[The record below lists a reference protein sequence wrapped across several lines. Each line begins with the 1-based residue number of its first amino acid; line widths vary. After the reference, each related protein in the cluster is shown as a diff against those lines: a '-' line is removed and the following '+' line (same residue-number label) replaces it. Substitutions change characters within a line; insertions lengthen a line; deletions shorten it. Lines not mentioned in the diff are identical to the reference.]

1 MRAQVSILSTLTQY
15 ERLTMADA
23 LEPLQF
29 ADGEVIIEQGAA
41 GDAFYIIADGEVR
54 RAPPATATR
63 VCMHAP
69 SFVRRRRVL
78 FVGGASCSTD
88 RSTRRASSFTL
99 GR

>member
-1 MRAQVSILSTLTQY
+1 
-15 ERLTMADA
+15 MADA

-41 GDAFYIIADGEVR
+41 GDAFYIIADGEVPR
-54 RAPPATATR
+54 RSAACHRHTR
-63 VCMHAP
+63 LRVHAP

-78 FVGGASCSTD
+78 YVGGASCSTD
-88 RSTRRASSFTL
+88 RSTRRASLFTL